1 MADTINVNI
10 KRCLNFILLLVF
22 ICSGILTA
30 QKRVDSL
37 VAGLNGKAGAERFE
51 QLLKISF
58 ELLFNDP
65 EKASEYTE
73 EALKIATGLK
83 DEEKKGRV
91 YFANAQINHRLG
103 KKNLALELLT
113 DAREIYTKLNNK
125 FQISQI
131 DNITGLIYTDL
142 KRYDLAL
149 DIFTRVLNYYNETGR
164 LADYASILINV
175 ANIFLDKKN
184 FDKAL
189 EGYFKVLE
197 IEKKLDLKNKELLGI
212 VYCNIGETYYNKG
225 QYDLAFKYRKM
236 SLDTYEEMNFLDGIA
251 NLQMDVG
258 MSLMKLKDFSQASE
272 YLNKALTNYKKIKY
286 SEGTRRVIES
296 MVLLSLE
303 RNQMD
308 NALGLCWELEKM
320 SLADQDSA
328 MLSKCYGIY
337 AKIYHQTGEYES
349 AAHYYKK
356 YIQAKENLDAK
367 ENRQRMTELQ
377 NAFET
382 EQKDYENKTLRQ
394 ENELQ
399 REKLNSRDN
408 LLIAVTFG
416 VLITF
421 TLLIVLFKK
430 EKKIRHINEQI
441 QEQNRRLEEHIVSK
455 DKFFSILGHN
465 LKNPFWAV
473 LGQNRLLED
482 EYDELTESERKELI
496 SRIGS
501 SANNV
506 YKLFEDLLRWART
519 QQNAI
524 EVEKERLSL
533 KTLIESSIR
542 PYASMAEN
550 KKVRIEV
557 SVREETEIEGDR
569 FMLETVIGNLID
581 NAIKFSLQEEMI
593 LVSGYSTGETVVI
606 RVEDYGVG
614 MAQEKLEKLFRIDE
628 DISSAGTL
636 NEKGTGLGLIIC
648 KEFVE
653 KHGGTIKV
661 ESREGKGTAFNVI
674 LPVKK

>member
-1 MADTINVNI
+1 M
-10 KRCLNFILLLVF
+10 
-22 ICSGILTA
+22 
-30 QKRVDSL
+30 
-37 VAGLNGKAGAERFE
+37 KAGFHLVQINPSDGEKFAHEAIKTADKLGNLEKKAEAYDFLANCLVRNGRYSAALRSLNTSVDLYAAAGNE
-51 QLLKISF
+51 KMVYYIKNGMAGVYIKLNRHDQALNIYR
-58 ELLFNDP
+58 ELLAYYHNKNIMERYCSILNNAGTVFN
-65 EKASEYTE
+65 EKGDYE
-73 EALKIATGLK
+73 
-83 DEEKKGRV
+83 R
-91 YFANAQINHRLG
+91 
-103 KKNLALELLT
+103 ALE
-113 DAREIYTKLNNK
+113 N
-125 FQISQI
+125 
-131 DNITGLIYTDL
+131 
-142 KRYDLAL
+142 
-149 DIFTRVLNYYNETGR
+149 
-164 LADYASILINV
+164 
-175 ANIFLDKKN
+175 FL
-184 FDKAL
+184 KAL
-189 EGYFKVLE
+189 EIINE
-197 IEKKLDLKNKELLGI
+197 INPDDLGI
-212 VYCNIGETYYNKG
+212 KAIYYCNIGDAYFGKK
-225 QYDLAFKYRKM
+225 DFALALKYRKM
-236 SLDTYEEMNFLDGIA
+236 SLEIYKGMNDRDGIA
-251 NLQMDVG
+251 NLQMDIG
-258 MSLMKLKDFSQASE
+258 ASLIKLKDYSDAKK
-272 YLNKALTNYKKIKY
+272 YL
-286 SEGTRRVIES
+286 
-296 MVLLSLE
+296 
-303 RNQMD
+303 
-308 NALGLCWELEKM
+308 
-320 SLADQDSA
+320 DSA
-328 MLSKCYGIY
+328 LVNYSAINYPEGIRKTKKLFVQLYQEIKQYDAALNLCSQLENLSIKFKDSVMVSFCYKSYSDIY
-337 AKIYHQTGEYES
+337 FALNNFRLS
-349 AAHYYKK
+349 ADFYKR
-356 YIQAKENLDAK
+356 YIELKENLDAK

-661 ESREGKGTAFNVI
+661 ESREGKGTSFTVHIPLN
-674 LPVKK
+674 